1 MSCLFVCLFF
11 FEFEQ
16 HEVMLV
22 QPYLVYVDVLG
33 IGVSANWPDKPFFDK
48 GLLAAHHIHHPFPVL
63 LMSPI

>member
-22 QPYLVYVDVLG
+22 QPYLVYLLG
-33 IGVSANWPDKPFFDK
+33 IGE
-48 GLLAAHHIHHPFPVL
+48 LAR
-63 LMSPI
+63 

>member
-33 IGVSANWPDKPFFDK
+33 NRYRRIGK
-48 GLLAAHHIHHPFPVL
+48 LAR
-63 LMSPI
+63 

>member
-1 MSCLFVCLFF
+1 MFCLFVCLFF

-22 QPYLVYVDVLG
+22 QPYLVIRVK
-33 IGVSANWPDKPFFDK
+33 VSAYRQTGPINPFFSK
-48 GLLAAHHIHHPFPVL
+48 GSRAAHYIHRPFPVL

>member
-1 MSCLFVCLFF
+1 
-11 FEFEQ
+11 
-16 HEVMLV
+16 MLV

-33 IGVSANWPDKPFFDK
+33 IGVSANWADKPFFYK